1 MCSNIGR
8 INWDLS
14 LLAAALALD
23 ICKLARKRAVSV
35 RTAEQQ
41 AAVEGGDERRGRV
54 AHRHTDFHG
63 DEDEPLWHLK
73 IFH

>member
-35 RTAEQQ
+35 RTTEQQ

-54 AHRHTDFHG
+54 AHRHTD
-63 DEDEPLWHLK
+63 
-73 IFH
+73 